1 MLQHFFQNCNV
12 LEKVINFAHVHEYN
26 DMPVSIK
33 VEEVRSRHAKYVYG
47 YSRLECR
54 SHEYKRDR
62 EPSRVPENM
71 LKRLSQKNK
80 KLQGY
85 VWSCLRKKVPKSS
98 KIHRFITHC
107 KTAEKY
113 TEDCCQICTK
123 NEKETNF

>member
-1 MLQHFFQNCNV
+1 MEFYVTTYGKLSS
-12 LEKVINFAHVHEYN
+12 INFAHVHEYN

-33 VEEVRSRHAKYVYG
+33 VEEVRSRYAKYVYG

-80 KLQGY
+80 KITEL
-85 VWSCLRKKVPKSS
+85 CMELFEEKRTKVIENSS
-98 KIHRFITHC
+98 FYQTYC

-113 TEDCCQICTK
+113 TQDCCQICTK